1 MGGDL
6 RQHLRETQLAYQGD
20 ITGNAIEEKM
30 LADLMYNLI
39 GAISHMHSKGIFHR
53 DIKLDNLFVPEAKRL
68 PFVLLSNFCYSESF
82 KLNKGAS
89 SPAQG
94 YKKCG
99 TPGYVAP
106 EIFKTKNYDQKI
118 DIFSLGVVFY
128 ILVYGKM
135 PFEGKDQ
142 EEILKANE
150 RGEIDFKAE

>member
-1 MGGDL
+1 
-6 RQHLRETQLAYQGD
+6 
-20 ITGNAIEEKM
+20 
-30 LADLMYNLI
+30 
-39 GAISHMHSKGIFHR
+39 MHSKGVFHR
-53 DIKLDNLFVPEAKRL
+53 DIKLDNLFVPENRRL

-82 KLNKGAS
+82 KINKQG
-89 SPAQG
+89 SPNQG

-106 EIFKTKNYDQKI
+106 EIFKTKNYDFKI

-150 RGEIDFKAE
+150 KGDIDFKAE

>member
-1 MGGDL
+1 V
-6 RQHLRETQLAYQGD
+6 TA
-20 ITGNAIEEKM
+20 NAIEEKL

-39 GAISHMHSKGIFHR
+39 GAISHMHSKGVFHR
-53 DIKLDNLFVPEAKRL
+53 DIKLDNLFVPENRRL
-68 PFVLLSNFCYSESF
+68 PFVLLSNFCYSEQF
-82 KLNKGAS
+82 KLSKGAS
-89 SPAQG
+89 SPTQG

-106 EIFKTKNYDQKI
+106 EIFRTKNYDQKI

-150 RGEIDFKAE
+150 KGEIDFKAEYHIKL

>member
-1 MGGDL
+1 
-6 RQHLRETQLAYQGD
+6 
-20 ITGNAIEEKM
+20 M

-53 DIKLDNLFVPEAKRL
+53 DIKLDNLFVPESKRL
-68 PFVLLSNFCYSESF
+68 PFVLLSNLCYSESF

-89 SPAQG
+89 SPQQG

-150 RGEIDFKAE
+150 RGEIDFKAEYSYSIL

>member
-1 MGGDL
+1 
-6 RQHLRETQLAYQGD
+6 
-20 ITGNAIEEKM
+20 
-30 LADLMYNLI
+30 
-39 GAISHMHSKGIFHR
+39 MHSKGVFHR
-53 DIKLDNLFVPEAKRL
+53 DIKLDNLFVPENRRL
-68 PFVLLSNFCYSESF
+68 PFVLLSNFCYSENF
-82 KLNKGAS
+82 KINKSAT

-94 YKKCG
+94 YLKIIYFLNRYKKCG

-150 RGEIDFKAE
+150 KGEIDFKSE